1 MRSRW
6 VALAFAAW
14 EVYTAF
20 IGYYWDTIMN
30 RFYETLSEP
39 DMIYG
44 VVGPQPIMALGFI
57 ILTVLFLYLLLEYY
71 SEEYYSEESLKGGDN
86 RWK

>member
-1 MRSRW
+1 MRFRW
-6 VALAFAAW
+6 VAIAFAAW

-20 IGYYWDTIMN
+20 IGKYWSTITS

-44 VVGPQPIMALGFI
+44 VVGPQPIMLLGFV
-57 ILTVLFLYLLLEYY
+57 ILMVLFFYFLVKYY